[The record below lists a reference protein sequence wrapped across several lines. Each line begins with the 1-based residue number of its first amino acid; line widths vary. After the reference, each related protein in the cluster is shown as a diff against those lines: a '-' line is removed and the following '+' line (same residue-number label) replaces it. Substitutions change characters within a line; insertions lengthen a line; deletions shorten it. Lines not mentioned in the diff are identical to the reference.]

1 MTPRKKPDSS
11 SPLDQHLEQLREKR
25 QRRIRN
31 NQKYGN
37 MRRERLQEAREIYEA
52 FQDA

>member
-1 MTPRKKPDSS
+1 MTSRKKQPPSH
-11 SPLDQHLEQLREKR
+11 LDQHLEQLREKR

-37 MRRERLQEAREIYEA
+37 MRRQRLQEAREIYEA

>member
-1 MTPRKKPDSS
+1 MTSRKKQPP
-11 SPLDQHLEQLREKR
+11 SPLDQYLEQLREKR

-37 MRRERLQEAREIYEA
+37 LRRERLQEARELYESY
-52 FQDA
+52 Q